1 MSKQDNNDLLP
12 KLALGLALFIA
23 MKFVPKLLAWWT
35 KRNKKQ
41 GEIL

>member
-23 MKFVPKLLAWWT
+23 MKFVPKVLAWWQ
-35 KRNKKQ
+35 KKFNKKQ
-41 GEIL
+41 GEI